1 VGVGIELRPAEP
13 GSADAGLFVISDI
26 TPGGPAARAGVR
38 PLDRVL
44 AVEGASYCT
53 CQGVFFDSDRPSAAQ
68 ALR

>member
-44 AVEGASYCT
+44 AGEGALETKPNRCR
-53 CQGVFFDSDRPSAAQ
+53 GAFRV
-68 ALR
+68 